1 MTSVPATTPGCQNQV
16 PAHLQAKSPRGLVE
30 TKTIHV
36 KLDIEHTEVVDDPRQ
51 WSKNRKYV
59 IVAMISAA
67 SMIAGLGANIYNPA
81 IAEIESDLHASA
93 GQLSLTLSLFILIQ
107 GGFPL
112 IWSSVSEI
120 KGRKIVYLNS
130 IALCMVG
137 CIVAATAKTID
148 VLIGM
153 RCLQAAGS
161 SAVMSIGAATL
172 ADLYEPSE
180 RGTMM
185 GIYYCAPL
193 LGPSLGPILGGVLT
207 QGFNWRATFWFLSIF
222 TGLCTLSFI
231 FFRDTFRRERSLTY
245 QTVLK
250 RVLEQEAKKAAAEVT
265 KQATAKK
272 VEDTDNTR
280 SAVAPVDEKSSN
292 DAGSGEGG
300 EDRDVEAQ
308 TALAASEIPQAVK
321 EVRLS
326 LKDVNPI
333 RPIVFVLC
341 RPNNVV
347 ILFASGLLFAFNF
360 SITYTA
366 SRTLANDYHYDALDT
381 GFVLLSYGIGCLL
394 GSVLGG
400 RYSDYIFRKLK
411 AKHGGKS
418 QPEMRLQSTLV
429 PMLFFPPS
437 VIAYGWVCEEHVHI
451 SAVCVMLFL
460 AGFFQISIYSSTLAY
475 IVDANVGRSSAAVA
489 SNSFFRGVS
498 AFIATEIAVP
508 LQESIGDG
516 GLYSL
521 WGGLTLISELLIVL
535 VWWKGGHWREKA
547 IAR

>member
-1 MTSVPATTPGCQNQV
+1 
-16 PAHLQAKSPRGLVE
+16 
-30 TKTIHV
+30 
-36 KLDIEHTEVVDDPRQ
+36 
-51 WSKNRKYV
+51 
-59 IVAMISAA
+59 MISAA

-81 IAEIESDLHASA
+81 ITQIESDLHATA

-120 KGRKIVYLNS
+120 QGRKNVYLTS
-130 IALCMVG
+130 IALCMLG
-137 CIVAATAKTID
+137 CIVAATAKTIN

-161 SAVMSIGAATL
+161 SAVISIGAATL
-172 ADLYEPSE
+172 ADLYEPAE

-207 QGFNWRATFWFLSIF
+207 QAFNWRATFWFLAIF
-222 TGLCTLSFI
+222 TGLCTLSFV

-245 QTVLK
+245 QSVLK
-250 RVLEQEAKKAAAEVT
+250 RVLEQEVKKAAAEAARHLVSE
-265 KQATAKK
+265 K
-272 VEDTDNTR
+272 
-280 SAVAPVDEKSSN
+280 PVDADDARTAVVSGDDKSSK
-292 DAGSGEGG
+292 DANARDALGG
-300 EDRDVEAQ
+300 DADDRDVEAQ
-308 TALAASEIPQAVK
+308 ATLSASEIPAAVK

-333 RPIVFVLC
+333 GPMIRVLS
-341 RPNNVV
+341 RRNNLV

-366 SRTLANDYHYDALDT
+366 SRTLANEYHYDALDT
-381 GFVLLSYGIGCLL
+381 GFVLLAYGIGCLL

-400 RYSDYIFRKLK
+400 RYSDHIFTK
-411 AKHGGKS
+411 
-418 QPEMRLQSTLV
+418 MRLQSTLV

-437 VIAYGWVCEEHVHI
+437 VVAYGWVCEEHVHI
-451 SAVCVMLFL
+451 AAVCVMLFL

-475 IVDANVGRSSAAVA
+475 IVDANVGRSSSAVA
-489 SNSFFRGVS
+489 SNSFFRGLS
-498 AFIATEIAVP
+498 AFVATEVAVP
-508 LQESIGDG
+508 LQNSIGDG

-521 WGGLTLISELLIVL
+521 WGGLTLISELLILL
-535 VWWKGGHWREKA
+535 VWWKGGQWREKA
-547 IAR
+547 IASEARKSG

>member
-1 MTSVPATTPGCQNQV
+1 MSFGPRVSNKLTPVQ
-16 PAHLQAKSPRGLVE
+16 
-30 TKTIHV
+30 
-36 KLDIEHTEVVDDPRQ
+36 
-51 WSKNRKYV
+51 
-59 IVAMISAA
+59 
-67 SMIAGLGANIYNPA
+67 
-81 IAEIESDLHASA
+81 
-93 GQLSLTLSLFILIQ
+93 
-107 GGFPL
+107 
-112 IWSSVSEI
+112 
-120 KGRKIVYLNS
+120 IVYLNS

-153 RCLQAAGS
+153 RCLQAAGYTCLVQDSRYKLTFFMQLKRGNVYWS
-161 SAVMSIGAATL
+161 SNPGRPLRAFRTWNHDGDILLVCTHQPNELST
-172 ADLYEPSE
+172 SN
-180 RGTMM
+180 TKSNS
-185 GIYYCAPL
+185 APL

-292 DAGSGEGG
+292 DAGSGDGG

-347 ILFASGLLFAFNF
+347 ILFASGMELCTCDMLDAQIPIGLLFAFNF

-381 GFVLLSYGIGCLL
+381 GFVLLSYGIG
-394 GSVLGG
+394 
-400 RYSDYIFRKLK
+400 
-411 AKHGGKS
+411 
-418 QPEMRLQSTLV
+418 
-429 PMLFFPPS
+429 
-437 VIAYGWVCEEHVHI
+437 
-451 SAVCVMLFL
+451 
-460 AGFFQISIYSSTLAY
+460 
-475 IVDANVGRSSAAVA
+475 
-489 SNSFFRGVS
+489 VS
-498 AFIATEIAVP
+498 RTA
-508 LQESIGDG
+508 L
-516 GLYSL
+516 SL
-521 WGGLTLISELLIVL
+521 PTV
-535 VWWKGGHWREKA
+535 
-547 IAR
+547 